1 MQSTLGQ
8 MVNLLSNDVGRFE
21 TGVYWTHYL
30 WIGPIQLV
38 IIMFILWTI
47 VGPEC
52 CAGIVLLIVL
62 IPIQGTN
69 EKTINLPCLHSE
81 FRLIAS
87 NHSLG
92 WLSKQFSK
100 LRSETALKTDER
112 IRLMNE
118 IIQGIKV
125 IKMYAWEHSFAKM
138 IQKARKAE
146 MKVIQNAGIYKA
158 INEVFNF
165 TNAKIVMVLFLLTLT
180 LNGKILTA
188 EKAFLSLAFFN
199 VCQISL
205 ERISGATQMLSEVLI
220 SIQRIQQFLELE
232 ELGKIRD
239 PSTCENMFQ

>member
-1 MQSTLGQ
+1 

-21 TGVYWTHYL
+21 MAVYWTHYL

-52 CAGIVLLIVL
+52 CAGIVLLIFL
-62 IPIQGTN
+62 IPLQGTN
-69 EKTINLPCLHSE
+69 ENVNLHLLSLKHVV
-81 FRLIAS
+81 F

-100 LRSETALKTDER
+100 LRSKTALKTDER

-138 IQKARKAE
+138 IQKTRKAE

-165 TNAKIVMVLFLLTLT
+165 TNAKIVMVFFLLTLT

-205 ERISGATQMLSEVLI
+205 EMISGATQMLSEVLI
-220 SIQRIQQFLELE
+220 SIKRIQHFLELE

-239 PSTCENMFQ
+239 